1 MVPQLPAD
9 GVALMDGCDD
19 NLLFEPPP
27 SVDGSINW
35 DDDDWKSE
43 DSYDYESFQQD
54 LNGLLSGTGVQEQ
67 PVSSGASPFFP

>member
-1 MVPQLPAD
+1 MSCDTNFWCADAAQPQGCDEVVPQLPAD

-43 DSYDYESFQQD
+43 DSYDYESF
-54 LNGLLSGTGVQEQ
+54 
-67 PVSSGASPFFP
+67 